1 MTGERRK
8 ENDENL
14 FPDSGTN
21 LPTKSSPH
29 GVRKAFWEVFISVF
43 GGVVNFHRSERIK
56 NVDIQPLLNPASS
69 TSPCERLS
77 SLLLLLLQVWLL
89 IRRELKMMP
98 RERKEEHAGLADNI
112 Q

>member
-8 ENDENL
+8 ETDKNL
-14 FPDSGTN
+14 FPNSRTN

-43 GGVVNFHRSERIK
+43 GVVNFHRSECIK
-56 NVDIQPLLNPASS
+56 NVDIQPFLNPASS

-77 SLLLLLLQVWLL
+77 SLLLLLLQVWLP
-89 IRRELKMMP
+89 IRRVLKMMH
-98 RERKEEHAGLADNI
+98 RECKEEHTGLAYNV